1 MCVRK
6 CKPLFGQ
13 AFLIEIRNVVGGVE
27 FSGWQ
32 PGHQELPMGKSET
45 RRGLFATTEPILSN
59 VFILC
64 RVVVFLICLI

>member
-13 AFLIEIRNVVGGVE
+13 AFLIDEIRIVVGGVE

-32 PGHQELPMGKSET
+32 PGHQELSMGKSEGFLQQQNQFLVMFLYCV
-45 RRGLFATTEPILSN
+45 GLSFSSF
-59 VFILC
+59 V
-64 RVVVFLICLI
+64 